1 MAAAG
6 SARVLSPAVAAE
18 VREALAHRCAA
29 GQDFEAAWAAV
40 LRGLTPSQ
48 RDDLWLNAW
57 DWRQAYLRRG
67 GTGIAALV
75 DVLAERQWRE
85 RAGLAPAET
94 NSATP
99 RTLVAPSATLL
110 CHGIHRKHYPA
121 PRRTVLSLPGDV
133 RARLE
138 RAGIQHRRTLSLEAT
153 TAIERHIAE
162 PPHFRRTADGC
173 TAGARTARRP

>member
-57 DWRQAYLRRG
+57 DWRQRTY
-67 GTGIAALV
+67 AAE
-75 DVLAERQWRE
+75 A
-85 RAGLAPAET
+85 RA
-94 NSATP
+94 SP
-99 RTLVAPSATLL
+99 RWSTCLPSAS
-110 CHGIHRKHYPA
+110 GA
-121 PRRTVLSLPGDV
+121 SVLG
-133 RARLE
+133 
-138 RAGIQHRRTLSLEAT
+138 
-153 TAIERHIAE
+153 
-162 PPHFRRTADGC
+162 
-173 TAGARTARRP
+173 